1 MLYREQAAHGQS
13 PSDKRHESRAMILAC
28 TRHCAEEMYHLMRNA
43 AVKDVISASLRIQES
58 YFKRFCIS
66 LISNSLPQ

>member
-28 TRHCAEEMYHLMRNA
+28 TCTALCRRNVPFDA
-43 AVKDVISASLRIQES
+43 
-58 YFKRFCIS
+58 KRGC
-66 LISNSLPQ
+66 